1 MTVPEFTVLSSAR
14 KLPDIW
20 DCGCSENP
28 FLAQA
33 LLAILEKVNPCD
45 QRYYLLETEDGVSVF
60 VTYRHRLNICT
71 YRAGHLRIPVTI
83 LGIPCSVSEPG
94 LRITEQGMSRFTRA
108 LREISGG
115 LIILNG
121 SLLPVD
127 RICGRGMT
135 LPNCELEIAWPDFT
149 TYLDRMRSHYRYK
162 LRRAINC
169 FQGVRTTVLSPKDQ
183 FDDKIYRLY
192 EQVYNHSQYRL
203 EKLPIA
209 FFQQFPGII
218 SLFSIEDTL
227 LGFTHTMMQNREL
240 FFVFG
245 GLDYALNRKFHTYVN
260 MLLHIIRTG
269 MEQGVKLVNLGQT
282 AEGIKTRLGCK
293 LRPRYLYVRHSN
305 ALLNMVVRRSAG
317 LFGYSSST
325 PGYHVFKD

>member
-1 MTVPEFTVLSSAR
+1 MTVPGFTVFSRAR
-14 KLPDIW
+14 ELPDIW
-20 DCGCSENP
+20 DSGCSGNP

-33 LLAILEKVNPCD
+33 LLAILEKVNPCG
-45 QRYYLLETEDGVSVF
+45 QRYYLLEIEDGVSVF

-71 YRAGHLRIPVTI
+71 YRAGRLRIPVTI
-83 LGIPCSVSEPG
+83 LGIPCSVSAPG

-121 SLLPVD
+121 PLLPVD

-135 LPNCELEIAWPDFT
+135 LPNCELEIKWPDFA

-162 LRRAINC
+162 LLRAVNC
-169 FQGVRTTVLSPKDQ
+169 FQGVRTTVLSSKDR
-183 FDDKIYRLY
+183 FDDGIYHLY
-192 EQVYNHSQYRL
+192 EQVYNHSRYRL

-218 SLFSIEDTL
+218 TLFSVKDTL
-227 LGFTHTMMQNREL
+227 LGFTHTMKHDREL
-240 FFVFG
+240 IFLFG
-245 GLDYALNRKFHTYVN
+245 GLDYALNRKFQTYVN

-269 MEQGVKLVNLGQT
+269 MDQGVHLVNFGQT
-282 AEGIKTRLGCK
+282 AEGIKTRLGCR

-305 ALLNMVVRRSAG
+305 ALLNTVVHRSAG

-325 PGYHVFKD
+325 PGYHVFKV